1 MSYPAPRYHGETGE
15 VNATFRA
22 VGAAPDFVN
31 PAGTRI
37 HYLATGASSDGEFG
51 LYRYEMGPKPG
62 GPGPHFHR
70 TLSESFFVLAGAM
83 RLFDGDRWVDAT
95 SGDFLFVPE
104 GGIHGFRNESGAEA
118 SMLILFA
125 PGAPREEYM
134 EQVGQVGTL
143 TDEEKAAFYER
154 HDTYWV

>member
-1 MSYPAPRYHGETGE
+1 MSYPAPRYLGETGE
-15 VNATFRA
+15 VTATFRP
-22 VGAAPDFVN
+22 VGAAPEFVN
-31 PAGTRI
+31 ASGTRI

-51 LYRYEMGPKPG
+51 LYRYEMSPQPG
-62 GPGPHFHR
+62 GPSPHFHR
-70 TLSESFFVLAGAM
+70 TISESFFVLAGAM

-104 GGIHGFRNESGAEA
+104 GGIHGFRNESGEEA

-134 EQVGQVGTL
+134 EQVGHVGTL
-143 TDEEKAAFYER
+143 TDDEKAAFYDR